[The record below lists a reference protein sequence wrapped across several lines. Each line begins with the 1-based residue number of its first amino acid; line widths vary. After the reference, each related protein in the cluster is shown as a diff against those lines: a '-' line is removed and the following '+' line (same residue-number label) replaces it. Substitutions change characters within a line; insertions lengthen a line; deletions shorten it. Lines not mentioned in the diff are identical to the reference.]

1 MRDSTCH
8 VHLPPLYKAR
18 FIERP
23 NRFLI
28 RCRVNGKIVDAHL
41 PDPGRLKEL
50 LIPDVKLLIEHT
62 PRIGKKTQY
71 TVHLVNT
78 PTGYVSINTRYPNLL
93 VLQSLQNHCLPGFQD
108 YSLIRS
114 EVPVENHRLDFELK
128 TSSGKQVFM
137 EVKSV
142 TLVER
147 DGIAR
152 FPDAVTSRGKS
163 HVELLE
169 KLVKQGIETWV
180 FFVVQRQDSRI
191 FTPHWQRDPD
201 FSSALEKAIQS
212 GVKLAVHSCRIS
224 KESIGWH
231 LPIPY
236 DLKDYRYA

>member
-1 MRDSTCH
+1 MTDSACR
-8 VHLPPLYKAR
+8 VHLPPLCEAR

-28 RCRVNGKIVDAHL
+28 RCRVNGNTVDAHL

-50 LIPDVKLLIEHT
+50 LIPGVELLIEHT
-62 PRIGKKTQY
+62 PRTGKKTQY

-78 PTGYVSINTRYPNLL
+78 PMGYVSINTRYPNLL

-108 YSLIRS
+108 YSLVRS

-142 TLVER
+142 TLVEG

-152 FPDAVTSRGKS
+152 FPDAVTSRGRS
-163 HVELLE
+163 HVQLLE
-169 KLVKQGIETWV
+169 KLVKQGIETWI

-201 FSSALEKAIQS
+201 FSFALEKAINY
-212 GVKLAVHSCRIS
+212 GVRLAVHTCRIL
-224 KESIGWH
+224 KESIGWD